1 MSKSILWAKGYTM
14 SQSLPWVHSYTKVYQ
29 GTFCHVNLE
38 TNTGKFWCA
47 AKTTQFWAKQLFFYH
62 QFVPICSRDPQWATT
77 AGTCYQ
83 CNQSH
88 RSDWSLR
95 YNPPRLPTL
104 WPNHI
109 LAFIAEYT
117 LTPQPGW
124 LALSLSKNRINT
136 QQASDYSPGWLS
148 QFFSYLLVQ
157 GRQRVNSGPR

>member
-1 MSKSILWAKGYTM
+1 MGSEQLECFRISSSPMSLGSWNPNFSQDRPILGKI
-14 SQSLPWVHSYTKVYQ
+14 
-29 GTFCHVNLE
+29 TFLKN
-38 TNTGKFWCA
+38 
-47 AKTTQFWAKQLFFYH
+47 H

-95 YNPPRLPTL
+95 YNPPCLPTL

-117 LTPQPGW
+117 LTPHPGW